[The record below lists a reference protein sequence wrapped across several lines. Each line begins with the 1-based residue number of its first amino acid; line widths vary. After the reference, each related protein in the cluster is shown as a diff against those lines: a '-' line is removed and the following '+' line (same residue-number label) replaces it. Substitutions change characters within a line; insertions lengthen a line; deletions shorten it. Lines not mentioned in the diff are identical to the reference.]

1 MYYLQRDGP
10 LFHLGW
16 WSLLTSFLHF
26 GLLHLDSDAL
36 CVVRYCCAVRG
47 GFLSGG
53 FLGLGGCR
61 CITAGTAPRS
71 WTLMKELIVHNCLC
85 ECPIISYVIFMWL
98 CVTLANSKSSP
109 LMRDNT
115 LQCIVYEH
123 AQLECQCSI

>member
-1 MYYLQRDGP
+1 MYYLQRGDP
-10 LFHLGW
+10 LFQLGW

-53 FLGLGGCR
+53 FLGLVGGCR
-61 CITAGTAPRS
+61 RITAGAARPL
-71 WTLMKELIVHNCLC
+71 WTLMKELIGHNCLC
-85 ECPIISYVIFMWL
+85 ECSIISYVISMWL

-115 LQCIVYEH
+115 LQCIAYEQAH
-123 AQLECQCSI
+123 LEC